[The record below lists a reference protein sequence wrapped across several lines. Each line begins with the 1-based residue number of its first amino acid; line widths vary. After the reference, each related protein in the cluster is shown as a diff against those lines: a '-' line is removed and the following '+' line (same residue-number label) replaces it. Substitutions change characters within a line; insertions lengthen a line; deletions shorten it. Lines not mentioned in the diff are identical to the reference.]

1 MRHPI
6 LNIYVRWFT
15 WAPRLMRWT
24 QHHPR
29 ISSAILITGLLVLG
43 FIFDTITARAAD
55 DTTID
60 SAPPYLATLMG
71 TDDEGVPL
79 AAYASLPLDYSDA
92 LHPLRALPGILV
104 SIIWSV
110 HIFAIAWILTF
121 LDWLISFEWVSWL
134 GTPIEALAEILQT
147 KLSAIGWVPMALA
160 VAALVAG
167 VVIFRGKFGTGIIDL
182 GISLMSAILVA
193 GALANP
199 ITSLTAENGGL
210 DTVQS
215 WGKELMT
222 DFFVDEDEQPPSSD
236 ENKDN
241 VIAEEITQPL
251 ASLFI
256 RQPAQSIAFGH
267 TLTGECDEVFT
278 EQMKTS
284 SPIAGGEDT
293 VRDKVADCD
302 PVAKVYVFN
311 PNFGQVITA
320 VVSLGGVAGVLM
332 IAEIL
337 AVLLVG
343 SILMTFW
350 DGMKAMGSAYIA
362 VLPAVGRYT
371 LWKSIMGLLFGLGS
385 IVLFLILIGGFLKLV
400 VEVMSFVGAAG
411 IPITTQLG
419 FISFTFFIM
428 LALLLWTWYKVRKSS
443 EGTAAWLSKFGL
455 GTGSRP
461 AASGFGKAAVAVAGF
476 RAATNLLGDS
486 ARRPQSDDAPKG
498 NEPSGKPSP
507 VPAMQSSSAGTPGL
521 GPNGDSSSAPGVGKS
536 MARIQTAGSAV
547 RIAKAG
553 SGGPGG
559 MAAVAA
565 MEVGKQIAQK
575 KRKGSQQESASL
587 RAAQIHQAPAARWD
601 RRISVDSDG
610 IGHIRRSE
618 AEPIVFTATPSRD
631 RDRSVRNRELRQTL
645 IRGAIERGAGA
656 RT

>member
-1 MRHPI
+1 MRNPI
-6 LNIYVRWFT
+6 LNTYVRWFI
-15 WAPRLMRWT
+15 WAPRLLRWA

-29 ISSAILITGLLVLG
+29 SASAILIAGLLVLG
-43 FIFDTITARAAD
+43 FIFDTVTARAAD

-60 SAPPYLATLMG
+60 AAPPYLATLMG

-104 SIIWSV
+104 SIVWSI
-110 HIFAIAWILTF
+110 HIFAVAWILTF

-134 GTPIEALAEILQT
+134 GTPIEALAGILQT

-160 VAALVAG
+160 AAALVAG

-222 DFFVDEDEQPPSSD
+222 DFFVDEDEQPTGPD
-236 ENKDN
+236 EDKDN
-241 VIAEEITQPL
+241 VIADEITQPL

-284 SPIAGGEDT
+284 SPIAGGGDT
-293 VRDKVADCD
+293 VRDEVADCD

-320 VVSLGGVAGVLM
+320 IISLGGVGGVLM

-337 AVLLVG
+337 AALLVG
-343 SILMTFW
+343 SVLMTFW

-371 LWKSIMGLLFGLGS
+371 LWKSIMGLIFGLGS
-385 IVLFLILIGGFLKLV
+385 IVLFLILIAGFLKLV
-400 VEVMSFVGAAG
+400 VEVMSFVGASG
-411 IPITTQLG
+411 ISITTQLG
-419 FISFTFFIM
+419 FVSLMFFIM
-428 LALLLWTWYKVRKSS
+428 LVLLLWTWYKVRKSGQ
-443 EGTAAWLSKFGL
+443 GTAAWLSKFGL
-455 GTGSRP
+455 GTGSRS
-461 AASGFGKAAVAVAGF
+461 AASGGFGRTV
-476 RAATNLLGDS
+476 
-486 ARRPQSDDAPKG
+486 
-498 NEPSGKPSP
+498 
-507 VPAMQSSSAGTPGL
+507 
-521 GPNGDSSSAPGVGKS
+521 
-536 MARIQTAGSAV
+536 GSAT
-547 RIAKAG
+547 RIAQAKAG
-553 SGGPGG
+553 GPWG
-559 MAAVAA
+559 MAAVAGVE
-565 MEVGKQIAQK
+565 MGRRVGQR
-575 KRKGSQQESASL
+575 KREGSQQENAGP
-587 RAAQIHQAPAARWD
+587 RPVQIQKAPTDRQD
-601 RRISVDSDG
+601 RRVSVDSTG
-610 IGHIRRSE
+610 VGHIRRSKV
-618 AEPIVFTATPSRD
+618 EPSVSTASQRGN
-631 RDRSVRNRELRQTL
+631 RDRSVRNQELRQTL
-645 IRGAIERGAGA
+645 IRGPIDRGAGD
-656 RT
+656 RR